1 MVERRTSGP
10 PAFASPVERHPRST
24 RSLPRCP
31 HRQDFASGAKS
42 IVLEGKLLRDGQVT
56 ADFVAMRYTSNGAFG
71 NYNRGFKS
79 SCGILEDV
87 VEELAEDVGEW
98 LREPTM
104 NALLGDL

>member
-1 MVERRTSGP
+1 
-10 PAFASPVERHPRST
+10 
-24 RSLPRCP
+24 
-31 HRQDFASGAKS
+31 
-42 IVLEGKLLRDGQVT
+42 
-56 ADFVAMRYTSNGAFG
+56 MRYTSNGAFG

-104 NALLGDL
+104 NAQLGDL